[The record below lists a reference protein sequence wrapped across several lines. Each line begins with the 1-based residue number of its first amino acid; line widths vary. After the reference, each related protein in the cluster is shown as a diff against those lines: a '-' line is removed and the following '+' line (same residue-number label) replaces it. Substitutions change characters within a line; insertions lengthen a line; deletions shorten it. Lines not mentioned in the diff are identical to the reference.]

1 MIYMDRFVVLVEIPK
16 WLGVFNWPKVGD
28 YDNPYIKKI
37 IPCTVTNGA
46 YKSWET
52 GEKVEKTPQM
62 FVWNLFP
69 GTMFRMKDNKEIL
82 ITRDF
87 AGKVFL
93 TSKVHFN
100 PSSMVRY
107 CAK

>member
-1 MIYMDRFVVLVEIPK
+1 MKKRFVVLIEIPR
-16 WLGVFNWPKVGD
+16 WLDEFEWPKVGD
-28 YDNPYIKKI
+28 YDNPHIKRI
-37 IPCTVTNGA
+37 VPCTVEKDGS

-100 PSSMVRY
+100 PSSMVCY